1 MPEKEAVRPEAT
13 PLRIDFESRF
23 QRLLASLEV
32 AGLQVRHSQM
42 VLADSRAALGSR
54 TLQVLD
60 SSQVDTFSIIDPTQS
75 IVHFRAGRSDFLSLF
90 GVLQGLIGLTRVLGK
105 E

>member
-60 SSQVDTFSIIDPTQS
+60 GSQLLAVA
-75 IVHFRAGRSDFLSLF
+75 AGALLPALRY
-90 GVLQGLIGLTRVLGK
+90 GLL
-105 E
+105 